1 MKASFENDRRLQ
13 DILSRILK
21 VSRPDKIVLFGSR
34 AGRASRRLSDFDI
47 ALFGKVDLPRVKAE
61 LEEAQT
67 LLKIDLISFD
77 TLKNIKLKNKI
88 LEEGV
93 VLYERK
99 I

>member
-1 MKASFENDRRLQ
+1 MKVPFENDKRLQ
-13 DILSRILK
+13 DIVKRILK
-21 VSRPDKIVLFGSR
+21 VSQPDKIVLFGSR
-34 AGRASRRLSDFDI
+34 AGGANRRLSDFDI
-47 ALFGKVDLPRVKAE
+47 ALFGKVDLSRIKAE

-67 LLKIDLISFD
+67 LLKIDLVSFD
-77 TLKNIKLKNKI
+77 ALTNKNLKNKI